1 MTEFILICIIAH
13 MLGDFYLQTDHMAER
28 KRKDWRKLLLHGAL
42 YGIPF
47 LCPFAFLRYSF
58 DLLLAVGLMIL
69 SHLLLDLLK
78 FFITLGLSKGL
89 GRWSM
94 IRSNGFIY
102 VVDQLFHLTAILLLG
117 NLIVGTDMGF
127 HGWVEH
133 LAGRMPFTAMELL
146 RWCLLILVIY
156 KPVNITIHQLFSDF
170 KPETR
175 KELMGKAM
183 PKLMAASLRVEEV
196 TGGAE
201 EVEYEAEYK
210 LVKDKKAGAIIG
222 FLERIIIVIFI
233 SLQQYA
239 AIGLVLTAKSIVRYD
254 RIAKDQEFSEYYLIG
269 TLFSLISALVLY
281 YAVFL
286 EL

>member
-13 MLGDFYLQTDHMAER
+13 VLGDFYLQTDHMAES
-28 KRKDWRKLLLHGAL
+28 KRKDWRKLLLHGAV

-47 LCPFAFLRYSF
+47 LLPFVFLRYSF
-58 DLLLAVGLMIL
+58 DLLLSVGLMIL

-78 FFITLGLSKGL
+78 FILTLSLRRGS

-94 IRSNGFIY
+94 IRSKGFLY
-102 VVDQLFHLTAILLLG
+102 VVDQLLHLTAILLLS
-117 NLIVGTDMGF
+117 NLLTGTDIGF
-127 HGWVEH
+127 YGWLEQ
-133 LAGRMPFTAMELL
+133 LAGRMPFTAVQLIRWSLL
-146 RWCLLILVIY
+146 LLVIY
-156 KPVNITIHQLFSDF
+156 RPVNITIHQLFSDF
-170 KPETR
+170 KPVTR
-175 KELMGKAM
+175 KELMGKDM
-183 PKLMAASLRVEEV
+183 PKLMAATLRVEEV
-196 TGGAE
+196 SNEAE
-201 EVEYEAEYK
+201 EVEYVVDK

-222 FLERIIIVIFI
+222 FLERLIIVIFV